1 MNKERRNKLARLRDR
16 MSRLQSEVGDLI
28 EDLQGVLDEEHEYL
42 DNMPESL
49 QGGEKGE
56 KARTAIELMDT
67 LISGMADF
75 TDLDTSD
82 FDTAAE

>member
-56 KARTAIELMDT
+56 KARTAIVLMDT